1 MGQICHSH
9 CCVTLWFC
17 LSYKSRCV
25 FVQFSSLYSQS
36 KNKSCV
42 QANTHARLSQ
52 VTQTLSDTT
61 AAVGA

>member
-1 MGQICHSH
+1 MGQCHSH

-17 LSYKSRCV
+17 LSYKSICV
-25 FVQFSSLYSQS
+25 FIQFSSLYSQS

-52 VTQTLSDTT
+52 YMYMQVP
-61 AAVGA
+61 AVPLLVA